1 MISLIIPIYQVS
13 DYIERCLRS
22 VISQRYNQIECIL
35 VDDYTPDDSIE
46 KCERMIRAYDGPIN
60 FRIIHHDRNRG
71 VSAARNTG
79 MTAATGEYIYFLD
92 SDDELAPDC
101 FEKMISI
108 MQEFPDVELVL
119 GNFEIH
125 NENGIPWSIP
135 NLNIPVG
142 IHLRTN
148 LNTISKGIILPEMAW
163 NILVRRDFIARYK
176 LSFKEGIIHEDILWT
191 YFLYEAMTKMYYCND
206 VTYHYFIHPNSI
218 VTGSSK
224 KAHAESYV
232 VIYDE
237 ILQHLTPGCEQRIL
251 DRYVGIFCRYYIVYK
266 AFSSGFDNVM
276 RAYIQLCRT
285 HGCRGS
291 IRKLAA
297 ARFLSYFPKGRSL
310 YKMMGRVK
318 SKLRGLRMSFT

>member
-35 VDDYTPDDSIE
+35 VDDCTPDDSIE

-60 FRIIHHDRNRG
+60 FKFLHHDRNQG
-71 VSAARNTG
+71 ISAARNTG
-79 MTAATGEYIYFLD
+79 ISAATGDYIFFLD

-163 NILVRRDFIARYK
+163 NILVRRDFIARYQ

-206 VTYHYFIHPNSI
+206 VTYHYFIHPNIS
-218 VTGSSK
+218 V
-224 KAHAESYV
+224 H
-232 VIYDE
+232 
-237 ILQHLTPGCEQRIL
+237 
-251 DRYVGIFCRYYIVYK
+251 
-266 AFSSGFDNVM
+266 
-276 RAYIQLCRT
+276 
-285 HGCRGS
+285 
-291 IRKLAA
+291 
-297 ARFLSYFPKGRSL
+297 
-310 YKMMGRVK
+310 
-318 SKLRGLRMSFT
+318 